1 MLIFLKIYLIG
12 IVLSFILLLII
23 GRTVKFNITLM
34 HILYC
39 LVSWFTLVVLLVFAL
54 MELYEDFVTFAEE
67 KVIIEWKGKNE
78 IQK

>member
-1 MLIFLKIYLIG
+1 MLIFLKIYLTG
-12 IVLSFILLLII
+12 AVLSFILLLII

-39 LVSWFTLVVLLVFAL
+39 LVSWFTLIVLLVFAL

>member
-1 MLIFLKIYLIG
+1 MLIFLKIYLTG
-12 IVLSFILLLII
+12 VVLSFILLLII

-39 LVSWFTLVVLLVFAL
+39 LVSWFTLIVLLVFAL

>member
-1 MLIFLKIYLIG
+1 MLIFLKIYLSGVI
-12 IVLSFILLLII
+12 LSFILLFII

>member
-1 MLIFLKIYLIG
+1 MLIFLKIYLTG
-12 IVLSFILLLII
+12 VVLSFILLLII
-23 GRTVKFNITLM
+23 GRMVKFNITLM

>member
-1 MLIFLKIYLIG
+1 MLIFLKIYLTG
-12 IVLSFILLLII
+12 VVLSFILLLII

-39 LVSWFTLVVLLVFAL
+39 LVSWFTLIVLLVFAL

-67 KVIIEWKGKNE
+67 KVIIEWKGKDE
-78 IQK
+78 VQK

>member
-1 MLIFLKIYLIG
+1 MLIFLKIYLTG
-12 IVLSFILLLII
+12 VVLSFILLLII

-54 MELYEDFVTFAEE
+54 MELYEDFVRFEQE

>member
-1 MLIFLKIYLIG
+1 MLIFLKIYLTG
-12 IVLSFILLLII
+12 VVLSFILLLII

>member
-1 MLIFLKIYLIG
+1 MLVFLKIYLTG
-12 IVLSFILLLII
+12 VVLSFILLLII
-23 GRTVKFNITLM
+23 GRTVRFNITLM

-39 LVSWFTLVVLLVFAL
+39 LLSWFTLVVLLVFAL
-54 MELYEDFVTFAEE
+54 MKLYDDFVRFAEE